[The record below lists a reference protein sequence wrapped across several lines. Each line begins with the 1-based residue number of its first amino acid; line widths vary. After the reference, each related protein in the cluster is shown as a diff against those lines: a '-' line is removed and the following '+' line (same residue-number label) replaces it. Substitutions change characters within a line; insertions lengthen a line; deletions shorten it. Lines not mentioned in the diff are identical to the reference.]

1 MCFMGFYEIFACLI
15 KSYDYSRGMNRRE
28 AYIVLNLLPDI
39 GPMRTQMLL
48 SAFGDNPCA
57 ALEAPVEELVRLPHF
72 GRRCAETIHGWRQL
86 CDLGRELHLAE
97 QAGVY
102 IITMED
108 ECYPVALREIH
119 DPPICLYVRGDL
131 SALHAS
137 AQSIAMVGSR
147 MTTHYA
153 LGMANTLATEAA
165 RAGWAVVSG
174 LARGIDTC
182 AHTATMAAGGR
193 TLAVLGS
200 GFNYIYPP
208 ENTELANRIAASG
221 GALVSEFP
229 INVRPDRRNFP
240 MRNRIIAGISR
251 GTLVVQAGLNSGSL
265 ITAAQALEQ
274 GRAVFAVPGN
284 ADTPYFK
291 GCHALIRDGARLVEC
306 FNDVLDEFSL
316 LPSMD
321 DRRLQQKTAAAEAST
336 ADVEVTPAEY
346 RVWSQ
351 MSDESPVFIDELLR
365 QLDDMAPSVVLGTLL
380 TLEIKQLIRQLP
392 GKQAQRNPRRN
403 AHLPVS
409 STADG

>member
-1 MCFMGFYEIFACLI
+1 
-15 KSYDYSRGMNRRE
+15 MNRRE
-28 AYIVLNLLPDI
+28 AYIILNLLPDI

-48 SAFGDNPCA
+48 SAFGNDPCT
-57 ALEAPVEELVRLPHF
+57 ALDAPVEALMRLPHF
-72 GRRCAETIHGWRQL
+72 GHHCAETIHNWRHL
-86 CDLGRELHLAE
+86 CDIGRELRLAE

-102 IITMED
+102 IVTIED

-131 SALHAS
+131 SALRAS

-147 MTTHYA
+147 VTTHYA
-153 LGMANTLATEAA
+153 LEMATALATEAA
-165 RAGWAVVSG
+165 RSGWTVVSG
-174 LARGIDTC
+174 LARGIDTA
-182 AHTATMAAGGR
+182 AHTAAVAAGGR
-193 TLAVLGS
+193 TLAILGS
-200 GFNYIYPP
+200 GFNYIYPS

-240 MRNRIIAGISR
+240 MRNRIISGLSR

-274 GRAVFAVPGN
+274 GRTVFAVPGN

-306 FNDVLDEFSL
+306 FHDVLEEFSL
-316 LPSMD
+316 LPSFD
-321 DRRLQQKTAAAEAST
+321 DRRLQRESAAAEAST
-336 ADVEVTPAEY
+336 ADVEVTPAEH
-346 RVWSQ
+346 RVWTL
-351 MSDESPVFIDELLR
+351 MGDSPVFIDDLLR
-365 QLDDMAPSVVLGTLL
+365 QLDDMPPSVVMGTLL

-392 GKQAQRNPRRN
+392 GKQAQRNPRRK
-403 AHLPVS
+403 ARLPSGS
-409 STADG
+409 SVADS